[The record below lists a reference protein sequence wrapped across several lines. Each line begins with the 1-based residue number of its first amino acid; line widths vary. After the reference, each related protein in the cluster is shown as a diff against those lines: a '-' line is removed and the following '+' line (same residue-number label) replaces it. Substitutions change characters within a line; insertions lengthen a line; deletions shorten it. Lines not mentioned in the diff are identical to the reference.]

1 MSLFFVGEGRVSP
14 PASGVFQPLPT
25 RPRAM
30 RLFAGVSTPAELRSR
45 QAKLTAQN
53 SLLDRILLGG

>member
-14 PASGVFQPLPT
+14 PASGESQPLPT

-30 RLFAGVSTPAELRSR
+30 RLFAGVSTLAGIEPAFREV
-45 QAKLTAQN
+45 
-53 SLLDRILLGG
+53 GGA

>member
-14 PASGVFQPLPT
+14 PASGAFQPLLT

-30 RLFAGVSTPAELRSR
+30 RLFAGVSTPAEIGQALREV
-45 QAKLTAQN
+45 
-53 SLLDRILLGG
+53 GGA